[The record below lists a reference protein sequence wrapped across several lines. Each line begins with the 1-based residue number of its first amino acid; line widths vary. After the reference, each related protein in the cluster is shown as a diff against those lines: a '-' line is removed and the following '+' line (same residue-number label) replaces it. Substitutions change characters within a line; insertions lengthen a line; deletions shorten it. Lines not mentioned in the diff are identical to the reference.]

1 MVESSAVE
9 RVLHSVRSRL
19 DRVAV
24 EDLADEVAAGALVVD
39 IRPEVNRDAEGE
51 LRGAVVIERIHLEWR
66 LDPTSPDRIAEAV
79 PGRRVVVVCNEGYA
93 SSLAASLAP
102 PGRRR
107 PGHRSDRRLPGLAP
121 AHRSPRS
128 VNRGGTDMAVTDEL
142 LGHNDAYASD
152 FDKGDLPMPPGKRV
166 AVLACMDARL
176 DPAKVL
182 GLDEGDAHVIRNAGG
197 VVSEDAVRSL
207 VISQRLLGTEEIV
220 LIHHTD
226 CGMLTFDDNS
236 VKDQIEADT
245 GLRPNFA
252 LEAFPDADADV
263 RQSIARIQANPFIP
277 KKDQV
282 RGFVYEVETGKLREV
297 G

>member
-1 MVESSAVE
+1 
-9 RVLHSVRSRL
+9 
-19 DRVAV
+19 
-24 EDLADEVAAGALVVD
+24 
-39 IRPEVNRDAEGE
+39 
-51 LRGAVVIERIHLEWR
+51 
-66 LDPTSPDRIAEAV
+66 
-79 PGRRVVVVCNEGYA
+79 
-93 SSLAASLAP
+93 
-102 PGRRR
+102 
-107 PGHRSDRRLPGLAP
+107 
-121 AHRSPRS
+121 
-128 VNRGGTDMAVTDEL
+128 MAVTEEL

-282 RGFVYEVETGKLREV
+282 RGFVYAVETGKLREV